1 MMAYILFQNKKIFYQ
16 IEGKGKPVLLL
27 HGFGENGNIWN
38 KQVEALKEDLSFIIP
53 DLPGSG
59 QSEMLEGK
67 CTIEDYAEVVKVI
80 ADEAIIKKNKEEA
93 TNLFSLIGHSMG
105 GYITLAFAQKYPQLL
120 NSFGLF
126 HSSAFADDEQKI
138 NVRKKGID
146 FIKKNGPEAFLKTSI
161 PNLFSENTKE
171 NRPQLITGLLE
182 IGKHILPQAL
192 IQYCEAMILRPDRTS
207 VLESFSKPVLFIIGK
222 NDNAV
227 PLNASLQQCH
237 LPAIST
243 IHILQNSGHMGMW
256 EEEKLSS
263 TYLKEFF
270 DNI

>member
-80 ADEAIIKKNKEEA
+80 ADEAIFQNKKKN
-93 TNLFSLIGHSMG
+93 NLQFTLIGHSMG
-105 GYITLAFAQKYPQLL
+105 GYITLAFAQKYPELL
-120 NSFGLF
+120 NAFGLF
-126 HSSAFADDEQKI
+126 HSSAFADDEAKKAI
-138 NVRKKGID
+138 RRKGIQ
-146 FIKKNGPEAFLKTSI
+146 FIEKNGPEAFLKTSI

-171 NRPQLITGLLE
+171 NRTQLITGLLE

-192 IQYCEAMILRPDRTS
+192 VQYYEAMILRPDRTS